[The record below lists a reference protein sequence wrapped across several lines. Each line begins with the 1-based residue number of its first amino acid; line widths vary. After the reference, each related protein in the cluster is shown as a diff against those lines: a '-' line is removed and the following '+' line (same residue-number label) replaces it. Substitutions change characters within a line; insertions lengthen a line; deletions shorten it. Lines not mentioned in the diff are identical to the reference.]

1 MLHVFAVFQNFRVLR
16 KACAIWLCA
25 RNITAQHLCQ
35 VDVPENLLSSA
46 GGGGTTFHDRLLTL
60 LLQCRLGEVCGH
72 DRKIQYMKPEAAP

>member
-1 MLHVFAVFQNFRVLR
+1 M
-16 KACAIWLCA
+16 
-25 RNITAQHLCQ
+25 
-35 VDVPENLLSSA
+35 PENLLSSA